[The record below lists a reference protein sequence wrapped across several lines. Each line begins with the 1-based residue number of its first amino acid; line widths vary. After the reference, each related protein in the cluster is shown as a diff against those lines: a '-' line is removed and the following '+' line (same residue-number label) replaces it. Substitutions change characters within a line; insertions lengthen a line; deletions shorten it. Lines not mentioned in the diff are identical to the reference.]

1 MDIKGSI
8 FEHTSVRLLAP
19 SSIGF
24 LFYGS
29 WAFWVNYEAGQ
40 TLAFKAAL
48 TQGGFS
54 FVMTLVLALLIEEL
68 FLHFKAWA
76 FYLFVIGL
84 ITCSF
89 LLLTSWALNY
99 FAGTPNILLTI
110 LPGAVVS
117 SLYTMI
123 YIQGLNKLAKYN
135 KVEVL

>member
-1 MDIKGSI
+1 MDLKGLL

-19 SSIGF
+19 SIIGF

-29 WAFWVNYEAGQ
+29 WAFWVNCEAGQ
-40 TLAFKAAL
+40 ALAFKAAL

-54 FVMTLVLALLIEEL
+54 FIMTLVLALLIEGL
-68 FLHFKAWA
+68 YLRFKAWP
-76 FYLFVIGL
+76 FHLFVIGL

-99 FAGTPNILLTI
+99 FADTPNILLTI

-117 SLYTMI
+117 SLYTI
-123 YIQGLNKLAKYN
+123 VYIQGLNKLAKYG
-135 KVEVL
+135 KSEAS